1 MNYNGTLQIYL
12 PSHWFF
18 QSNNQNLTAFIVDM
32 FHRIVPFA
40 AAVVGMNVV
49 LQNQS
54 HDALLSSSSSISS
67 EFLSPSSQTTP
78 YMFDL

>member
-40 AAVVGMNVV
+40 AAVVGMNVGGC
-49 LQNQS
+49 S
-54 HDALLSSSSSISS
+54 PKSISRCPAFQLFVY
-67 EFLSPSSQTTP
+67 FLRVFISFESDHSI
-78 YMFDL
+78 YV